1 MKVLFLQDVKGTA
14 KRGEMKE
21 IAEGY
26 AMNFLLPKN
35 LAVPA
40 TAENITKLK
49 REFDRKTK
57 AKEIAID
64 ANQAI
69 ADKLRGRKIE
79 LQGKANES
87 GKLYGA
93 IGEMEIKAELARSG
107 FDVKN
112 AKILLKEHIKEA
124 GEYPATVDFGSGI
137 NSSIIILARV

>member
-26 AMNFLLPKN
+26 AMNFLLPKK
-35 LAVPA
+35 LAVSA

-49 REFDRKTK
+49 REFDQKVK
-57 AKEIAID
+57 VKEKAID

-79 LQGKANES
+79 LHGKANDV

-93 IGEMEIKAELARSG
+93 IGEIEIKGELMRLG
-107 FDVKN
+107 FGVKN

-124 GEYPATVDFGSGI
+124 GEYSATVDFGSGI